1 MVAVRLI
8 LLASILFMSA
18 VVLQICCL
26 VLLVSLS
33 VLSSILAQ
41 SHVRGV
47 HPADMSKYS
56 VADHSSFACG
66 DGSSISW
73 DRVNDDHCDCASGAD
88 EPGTSGEHR
97 FRAHFFF
104 RPHLSRALL
113 SIVFV
118 CIPAFTAF

>member
-1 MVAVRLI
+1 M
-8 LLASILFMSA
+8 
-18 VVLQICCL
+18 
-26 VLLVSLS
+26 LLVSLS
-33 VLSSILAQ
+33 VFSSILAQ